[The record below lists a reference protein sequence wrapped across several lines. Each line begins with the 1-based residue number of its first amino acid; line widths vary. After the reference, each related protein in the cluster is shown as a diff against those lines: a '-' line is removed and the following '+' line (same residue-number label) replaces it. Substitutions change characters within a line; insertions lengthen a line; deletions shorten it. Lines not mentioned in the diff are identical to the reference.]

1 VLWQG
6 IPAHTYLNPFFGAIQ
21 DWCRDKANKALKS
34 TQHQRTIHVQIPGRQ
49 LMLLLAQSD
58 EDLKVSVANGVLTVT
73 LNEPSFLDTLLGRSV
88 SKYDFR
94 ELGLGY
100 VELHGPFTFKWEM
113 IISEQEYGAVE
124 GRLTTTVG
132 GWTVTDRMGSEP
144 IKQCIDPQVLK
155 KRRTNQS
162 AAAAAGKGKDDSV
175 VKTSGELTKK
185 AHRRVRHGKE
195 NTAPSKSNSCES
207 LAAVAAGA
215 CWSDKDSLVAGVVPD
230 LSDEDNVGALEEEAE
245 VRLAE
250 EHKPRGAQS
259 AAQDQKGR
267 AMSSASD
274 PFAFD

>member
-1 VLWQG
+1 
-6 IPAHTYLNPFFGAIQ
+6 
-21 DWCRDKANKALKS
+21 
-34 TQHQRTIHVQIPGRQ
+34 
-49 LMLLLAQSD
+49 
-58 EDLKVSVANGVLTVT
+58 
-73 LNEPSFLDTLLGRSV
+73 
-88 SKYDFR
+88 
-94 ELGLGY
+94 
-100 VELHGPFTFKWEM
+100 M
-113 IISEQEYGAVE
+113 IISEQGYGAVE

-132 GWTVTDRMGSEP
+132 GWTVTDRMGLEP

-195 NTAPSKSNSCES
+195 NTAPSKSNSGES
-207 LAAVAAGA
+207 LAAAAADA
-215 CWSDKDSLVAGVVPD
+215 CWSDKDTLLAGVVPD
-230 LSDEDNVGALEEEAE
+230 LSDEDNVGAVEEAE

-250 EHKPRGAQS
+250 EHKVHGAQS

-274 PFAFD
+274 PFALTKRRHNGQISFY